1 MNLEIF
7 VMWVVVGLMAG
18 WLAGIVMKGGGY
30 GLTGD
35 MLLGL
40 VGSIAGSVIFRGL
53 EISPGA
59 GLFAAVVVAFVGAAA
74 VIVAQ
79 RKFLARARLG
89 A

>member
-1 MNLEIF
+1 
-7 VMWVVVGLMAG
+7 
-18 WLAGIVMKGGGY
+18 MKGGGY

-59 GLFAAVVVAFVGAAA
+59 GLFALIVVAFIGAA
-74 VIVAQ
+74 VMIVAQ
-79 RKFLARARLG
+79 RKLLARARLAG
-89 A
+89 C

>member
-1 MNLEIF
+1 MNLEMF

-59 GLFAAVVVAFVGAAA
+59 GLFALIVVAFIGAA
-74 VIVAQ
+74 VMIVAQ
-79 RKFLARARLG
+79 RKLLARARLG
-89 A
+89 T